1 MKKLTVILM
10 MLILAAGMVFAT
22 NTVTL
27 NSTIAAG
34 TGVTDTGTGNV
45 IGGGDTSGFWLKLA
59 YYTDKNPALREVTTT
74 AETARLTETGSNEN
88 AIGTLTF
95 VFTYAGN
102 AASSGSIENIR
113 VATEGWKG
121 IGAENSSERFPI
133 TLTYAKQNSTV
144 DNLAASETATAGSST
159 DETTGNT
166 TVSTTFDVNY
176 PSGLVAT
183 SKQLAKVTANWDK
196 SDNRKA
202 GTYQATITVT
212 VNGN

>member
-1 MKKLTVILM
+1 MKKISAVLM

-34 TGVTDTGTGNV
+34 TGVTDPGTGNI

-74 AETARLTETGSNEN
+74 AETARLTETESNEN
-88 AIGTLTF
+88 AIDTLTF

-102 AASSGSIENIR
+102 STSSGSISDIR

-121 IGAENSSERFPI
+121 TGSENSTERFPI
-133 TLTYAKQNSTV
+133 TLTYEKLNSTV
-144 DNLAASETATAGSST
+144 DNLGASATATAENSKNDST
-159 DETTGNT
+159 GET
-166 TVSTTFDVNY
+166 TVSSTFDVNY

-183 SKQLAKVTANWDK
+183 SKQLAKVTADWTK

-212 VNGN
+212 VSGN

>member
-1 MKKLTVILM
+1 MKKISAVLI
-10 MLILAAGMVFAT
+10 MLILVAGMVFAT

-34 TGVTDTGTGNV
+34 TGVTNPGTGNI

-59 YYTDKNPALREVTTT
+59 YYTDKNPTLREVASA
-74 AETARLTETGSNEN
+74 AETARLTNDTSNEN
-88 AIGTLTF
+88 AIDTLTF

-102 AASSGSIENIR
+102 SASSGRIADIR

-121 IGAENSSERFPI
+121 IGSENSTERFPI
-133 TLTYAKQNSTV
+133 TLTYLKLNSTV

-166 TVSTTFDVNY
+166 TVSSTFDVNY

-183 SKQLAKVTANWDK
+183 SKQLAKVTADWTK

-202 GTYQATITVT
+202 GDYQATITVT